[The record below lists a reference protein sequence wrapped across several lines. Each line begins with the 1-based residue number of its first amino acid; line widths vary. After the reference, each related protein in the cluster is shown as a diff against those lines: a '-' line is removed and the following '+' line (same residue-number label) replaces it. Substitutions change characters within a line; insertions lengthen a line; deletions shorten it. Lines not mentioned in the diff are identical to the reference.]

1 MLARFITSNSS
12 RTDKM
17 NNRSERCKEK
27 TNACTVE
34 IVVTLNDVPLEVRK
48 KAASEPIYITHL

>member
-1 MLARFITSNSS
+1 
-12 RTDKM
+12 M
-17 NNRSERCKEK
+17 NNRSECCKEK
-27 TNACTVE
+27 PNAYAVE